1 MEANK
6 ETMQEEIQDQKWYNN
21 RAKVIFSLQAFP
33 PLGIYALLRST
44 AFTPIQKWL
53 VVLGVSALIGII
65 IYTGIGA
72 KMNQFVFGLFKL
84 SSPISALDFPV
95 SSLYITEFPGS
106 SLPTRQDFLGT
117 FLEGEG
123 GAETETVV

>member
-1 MEANK
+1 MEENQ
-6 ETMQEEIQDQKWYNN
+6 ETVQEAAADVKWYNN

-53 VVLGVSALIGII
+53 VILGVSALIGVF

-72 KMNQFVFGLFKL
+72 KMNAFVFGLFK
-84 SSPISALDFPV
+84 
-95 SSLYITEFPGS
+95 
-106 SLPTRQDFLGT
+106 
-117 FLEGEG
+117 
-123 GAETETVV
+123 

>member
-6 ETMQEEIQDQKWYNN
+6 EVMQEAVQDTKWYNN

-44 AFTPIQKWL
+44 AFTPVQKWL
-53 VVLGVSALIGII
+53 VVLGVSALIGIF

-72 KMNQFVFGLFKL
+72 KMNQFVFGLFK
-84 SSPISALDFPV
+84 
-95 SSLYITEFPGS
+95 
-106 SLPTRQDFLGT
+106 
-117 FLEGEG
+117 
-123 GAETETVV
+123 